1 MKASHLLFPL
11 GLGLILASHALQA
24 LPDQTK
30 DTRAEAARLVEWLLE
45 EERDLTGIAFADVA
59 KAVSGREVRP
69 FDPNHEADQRVLN
82 LISREAAA
90 LLREV
95 NEPGHPAHDIP
106 RINEVS
112 GLLEDL
118 LQERLDAAEGFS
130 CTFPPTASGQAQ
142 RSGYPDL
149 RLLDETSGRIYYLDP
164 KVYAERL
171 RNSTFRTF
179 YFEPKRE
186 TNKILDDAAHLI
198 IGLSHAGRLED
209 GRWRFTGWNLVDLSE
224 FRVRLK
230 AEFQGSNRDLYRDEA
245 IAAEG
250 GIEP

>member
-1 MKASHLLFPL
+1 MICNGAP
-11 GLGLILASHALQA
+11 A
-24 LPDQTK
+24 LPEQSEDSRA
-30 DTRAEAARLVEWLLE
+30 DTARLIEWLLE
-45 EERDLTGIAFADVA
+45 EDRDLSGIAFADVV
-59 KAVSGREVRP
+59 KAVAGREVRP
-69 FDPNHEADQRVLN
+69 LDPTHEADQRVLV
-82 LISREAAA
+82 LVGREAAA

-95 NEPGHPAHDIP
+95 NQTGHPAHDIP

-118 LQERLDAAEGFS
+118 LLERLDAVDGFS
-130 CTFPPTASGQAQ
+130 CVFPPTASGRTQ

-149 RLLDETSGRIYYLDP
+149 RLLDEATGRVYYLDP

-198 IGLSHAGRLED
+198 IGLSHAGRQED
-209 GRWRFTGWNLVDLSE
+209 GRWKFTGWNVVDLSE

-230 AEFQGSNRDLYRDEA
+230 AEFQGSNRDLYREEA

-250 GIEP
+250 AVDP